1 MKKFKQLFEA
11 SAAPAQDY
19 KQKKDDDAEVKDIK
33 PRSKGEEDFVAQ
45 HKTEKKNHP
54 VAPDEVHSGDR
65 PKGKK
70 GKTGEDHEGTE
81 EKGEPILK
89 TYTQFAKMGGF
100 GGDSYKGVGK
110 SAGEKAA
117 VMQGSSK
124 VSEEVDLDEG
134 QKPYVSSDRDGK
146 HVMNASGKIVKTFKD
161 MDSANAYLHKHYNK
175 LMKEDV
181 DLDEGFIPLSRVKK
195 YEAAGKKIY
204 YHVLHNGKDAAGKF
218 DNYDKAKKAAK
229 EYRSRMRKQGYDSSG
244 VSIDPYVSESIEFNE
259 AFNAG
264 SLKLKS
270 GETVKLDDSNAK
282 ALNSAME
289 RLSGRNQ
296 LAMKAEVLKD
306 KKSFEAMIKFAKS
319 VS

>member
-11 SAAPAQDY
+11 SAQDY

-45 HKTEKKNHP
+45 HKIEKKKQP
-54 VAPDEVHSGDR
+54 VAPDEVHTGDR

-70 GKTGEDHEGTE
+70 GKTGEDHEGAD

-110 SAGEKAA
+110 SAGEKAT

-124 VSEEVDLDEG
+124 VSEEVDLD
-134 QKPYVSSDRDGK
+134 
-146 HVMNASGKIVKTFKD
+146 
-161 MDSANAYLHKHYNK
+161 
-175 LMKEDV
+175 
-181 DLDEGFIPLSRVKK
+181 
-195 YEAAGKKIY
+195 
-204 YHVLHNGKDAAGKF
+204 
-218 DNYDKAKKAAK
+218 
-229 EYRSRMRKQGYDSSG
+229 
-244 VSIDPYVSESIEFNE
+244 E

-270 GETVKLDDSNAK
+270 GETVKLNDSNAK

-319 VS
+319 VT